1 MPTKSIISRLVYLT
15 AASAAAK
22 TGISR
27 SKLAA
32 ELEPAAWYYG
42 SSLAKKYPLYSP
54 EDVAR
59 YAEQVAAAKIRRE
72 HPTRVSIPVGAGVS
86 A

>member
-1 MPTKSIISRLVYLT
+1 MATKSIISRLVYLT
-15 AASAAAK
+15 AASASAK

-42 SSLAKKYPLYSP
+42 SSLEKKYPLYLP

-59 YAEQVAAAKIRRE
+59 YAEAVAAEKIRRA
-72 HPTRVSIPVGAGVS
+72 HPDRVSVPVGAGVL
-86 A
+86 